1 MIFYINL
8 ITLILKINNCIKLN
22 AIIVNIKYLI

>member
-8 ITLILKINNCIKLN
+8 ITLILKINNYIKLN